1 MLNYKGLQGT
11 LERVTVSEAQVES
24 QIAQLI
30 EQNPRIIQITDR
42 PSQLDDELVL
52 DYAGYADGVQ
62 FEGGTAERQT
72 LTLGS
77 GAFIPGFEEQLVGKR
92 IGDQVDVRV
101 TFPAQYHAPHLAGKA
116 AVFKCRIHEIRV
128 KEKYAPDDAFARE
141 IAGLESF
148 AALKQR
154 MREGLQAYA
163 DQQAEEELQTRLL
176 DEAMQNY
183 ECSFSPEQI
192 ERAVDTQLQ
201 SLEAQLQRQG
211 LTLDAYCQFTGK
223 SREQL
228 RDESRPDAE
237 KALRR
242 QSAIA
247 EIAEQEHIEADEA
260 SVAEAIQVIC
270 RQNNLTVEQLT
281 GVLDENAQ
289 NAIVRNVIT
298 AKVLSFIR
306 DNAEVETV
314 SAQ

>member
-1 MLNYKGLQGT
+1 MLNYKGLRGT
-11 LERVTVSEAQVES
+11 LERVIVSEAQVDS
-24 QIAQLI
+24 QIGQLI
-30 EQNPRIIQITDR
+30 EQNPRIIEITDR

-92 IGDQVDVRV
+92 VGDQVDVRV
-101 TFPAQYHAPHLAGKA
+101 TFPTQYHAPHLAGRE

-148 AALKQR
+148 ALLKQR

-176 DEAMQNY
+176 DEAMRDFD
-183 ECSFSPEQI
+183 CSFTAEQI

-223 SREQL
+223 TRDQL
-228 RDESRPDAE
+228 RAENRPDAE
-237 KALRR
+237 KALCR

-247 EIAEQEHIEADEA
+247 EIAEKERIEADEA

-281 GVLDENAQ
+281 GMLDESAQ

-306 DNAEVETV
+306 ENAEIETV
-314 SAQ
+314 TR